1 MHKFMWSGLVLF
13 VGITMQQ
20 PVFGDQPA
28 VKSAVLD
35 QDMKTL
41 DGKAINLAQ
50 AYAGDVVL
58 LVNVASKCGLTPQ
71 YKDLQALHGKYAD
84 HGLSI
89 VGVPCNQFG
98 GQEPGTSGEI
108 AEFCQKNYG
117 VEFDM
122 LAKVD
127 VNGENAC
134 SLYQYLTSPKTNP
147 DLGGEISWNF
157 EKFLFNRQGELV
169 ARFKPRVKPDA
180 DEVVGMIEQELATR
194 QDQKPSQ

>member
-13 VGITMQQ
+13 VGITMLQ

-71 YKDLQALHGKYAD
+71 YKALQSIHGKYAD
-84 HGLSI
+84 QGLAI

-98 GQEPGTSGEI
+98 GQEPGTSEQI
-108 AEFCQKNYG
+108 AEFCQQNYG

-134 SLYQYLTSPKTNP
+134 SLYKSLTSPEANP
-147 DLGGEISWNF
+147 NFGGEISWNF

-180 DEVVGMIEQELATR
+180 DEVIDRIEQELAA
-194 QDQKPSQ
+194 KPSGQSSQ